1 MKPIAHS
8 HNKRYM
14 NNSYKKL
21 DVYAKSR
28 QLVVTIY
35 ALLKH
40 FPAEEKYALGDQMR
54 RAVISVPSNIAEG
67 MGRLSDKDQAHFL
80 NMSYGSLMEVYAQA
94 DIAHD
99 LKYIDD
105 EMFNQLEEQVDS
117 ISKMIQSMCYIR
129 KNPSPNRLVA
139 QSPNRPKI

>member
-1 MKPIAHS
+1 MKRFKDLIVYQKS
-8 HNKRYM
+8 KELVIFV
-14 NNSYKKL
+14 YKML
-21 DVYAKSR
+21 DLFPEAEKF
-28 QLVVTIY
+28 
-35 ALLKH
+35 ALCN
-40 FPAEEKYALGDQMR
+40 QMR
-54 RAVISVPSNIAEG
+54 RAVVSVPSNIAEG

-139 QSPNRPKI
+139 QSPNRPKIWKY

>member
-1 MKPIAHS
+1 MKRFKDLIVYQKS
-8 HNKRYM
+8 KELVIFV
-14 NNSYKKL
+14 YKML
-21 DVYAKSR
+21 DLFPEAEKF
-28 QLVVTIY
+28 
-35 ALLKH
+35 ALCN
-40 FPAEEKYALGDQMR
+40 QMR
-54 RAVISVPSNIAEG
+54 RAVVSVPSNIAEG

-117 ISKMIQSMCYIR
+117 ISKMIQAMCYIR
-129 KNPSPNRLVA
+129 KNS
-139 QSPNRPKI
+139 SSKK

>member
-1 MKPIAHS
+1 MKRFKDLIVYQKS
-8 HNKRYM
+8 KELVIFV
-14 NNSYKKL
+14 YKML
-21 DVYAKSR
+21 DLFPDAEKF
-28 QLVVTIY
+28 
-35 ALLKH
+35 ALCS
-40 FPAEEKYALGDQMR
+40 QMR
-54 RAVISVPSNIAEG
+54 RAVVSVPSNIAEG

-139 QSPNRPKI
+139 QSPNRPQI

>member
-1 MKPIAHS
+1 MKRI
-8 HNKRYM
+8 K
-14 NNSYKKL
+14 
-21 DVYAKSR
+21 D
-28 QLVVTIY
+28 LVVYQKSKELVIFVY
-35 ALLKH
+35 KMLAEFPDAERFALC
-40 FPAEEKYALGDQMR
+40 GQMR
-54 RAVISVPSNIAEG
+54 RAVVSVPSNLAEG

-117 ISKMIQSMCYIR
+117 ISKMVQSMCYIR

-139 QSPNRPKI
+139 QSPHRLKI